1 MSTSE
6 PFGGVPPSEL
16 SSGPSAV
23 DFAAMAG
30 EVARLANQ
38 FLGTAPALDV
48 GETPATSLATPGVG
62 VLSPELIAPPAS
74 GANQVPGPLSA
85 PRVGPSAASSIGG
98 GGLSGAATQPPVPGF
113 MHALPLAASP
123 FPKDADVRPAPTL
136 LAELLGTPTPLELM
150 LSADSRTPSA
160 TPYFMEHVGAGLPQ
174 APPSGAAA
182 LVPPSGAGAPVPP
195 GAVPSLL
202 GGPAMV
208 APDSVPTAPSGSN
221 AARLSSTPTSFGAAP
236 TLPSAFS
243 PDFGRLVDGPSGSVP
258 TLGSVPG
265 APAGA
270 LPGTAPERAV
280 PRAPRPSV
288 ESMPDAGYSPELV
301 PDLRSSPGIFDA
313 NAIKQDFPILE
324 ERVHGSKRLIWL
336 DNAAT
341 TQKPRAVID
350 RLTYFYEH
358 ENSNIHRAAHT
369 LAARATDAYEGARER
384 VRRFLN
390 APTAQEIV
398 FTRGATEAINLV
410 AQSWGRRNITAGDE
424 IVLTVLEHHANI
436 VPWQQLA
443 AEKGAKIRVAPVD
456 SSGQIILEQYE
467 KLFNSR
473 TRIASFTQV
482 SNALGTI
489 TPAREMVEIA
499 HRHGAL
505 TLVDGAQTVSHQRV
519 DVQALDTDFYV
530 FSGHKVFGPTGIGA
544 LFGKAEVLEHMPPWQ
559 GGGNM
564 IADVTFEKTTYQP
577 PPFRFE
583 AGTGNIADAVGL
595 GAAIDYVMGIGL
607 ENIARYEHELLVYAT
622 EGLCQI
628 PGLTLIGTAPDK
640 AGVLSFVLDG
650 MRTEDVGAALDKE
663 GIAVRSGHHCAQPIL
678 RRFGLEATV
687 RASLAPYNTKQDIDA
702 LVAAVSRLQV
712 GRPRGL

>member
-1 MSTSE
+1 
-6 PFGGVPPSEL
+6 
-16 SSGPSAV
+16 
-23 DFAAMAG
+23 
-30 EVARLANQ
+30 
-38 FLGTAPALDV
+38 
-48 GETPATSLATPGVG
+48 
-62 VLSPELIAPPAS
+62 
-74 GANQVPGPLSA
+74 
-85 PRVGPSAASSIGG
+85 
-98 GGLSGAATQPPVPGF
+98 
-113 MHALPLAASP
+113 MHAPPLAASP
-123 FPKDADVRPAPTL
+123 FPKEADVRPAPTL

-150 LSADSRTPSA
+150 LSADTRTPSA
-160 TPYFMEHVGAGLPQ
+160 TPYFLEHAGLPNALGNAPSAPAPRGQAPSASQAPVESVPASPVFPQAPAVSTPNVSGLPQ
-174 APPSGAAA
+174 APGVGLPPGNATPSQGVPSAFPGTPAFPGGAELPAPDFA
-182 LVPPSGAGAPVPP
+182 RLVNGPS
-195 GAVPSLL
+195 GAVPSF
-202 GGPAMV
+202 AE
-208 APDSVPTAPSGSN
+208 SPTP
-221 AARLSSTPTSFGAAP
+221 
-236 TLPSAFS
+236 
-243 PDFGRLVDGPSGSVP
+243 
-258 TLGSVPG
+258 
-265 APAGA
+265 PAGVPQNAEPKPVARPA
-270 LPGTAPERAV
+270 LSAEAI
-280 PRAPRPSV
+280 SL
-288 ESMPDAGYSPELV
+288 DGYSPELV
-301 PDLRSSPGIFDA
+301 PDLGPSSPGIFDA
-313 NAIKQDFPILE
+313 HTIKQDFPILE
-324 ERVHGSKRLIWL
+324 ERVHGNKRLIWL

-341 TQKPRAVID
+341 TQKPRAVIE
-350 RLTYFYEH
+350 RLSYFYEH

-390 APTAQEIV
+390 APSVKEIV

-410 AQSWGRRNITAGDE
+410 AKSWGHRNIKAGDE

-456 SSGQIILEQYE
+456 SSGQIILEEFE
-467 KLFNSR
+467 KLFNPR

-505 TLVDGAQTVSHQRV
+505 ALVDGAQTVSHQRV
-519 DVQALDTDFYV
+519 DVQALDADFYV

-544 LFGKAEVLEHMPPWQ
+544 LFGKSAVLEHMPPWQ

-564 IADVTFEKTTYQP
+564 IADVTFEKTVYQP

-595 GAAIDYVMGIGL
+595 GAAIDYVMNLGL

-622 EGLCQI
+622 EGLCQV

-640 AGVLSFVLDG
+640 AGVLSFVLEG
-650 MRTEDVGAALDKE
+650 KRTEDVGAALDKE

-687 RASLAPYNTKQDIDA
+687 RASLAPYNTKEDIDA
-702 LVAAVSRLQV
+702 LVAAVTRLQT
-712 GRPRGL
+712 GQPRGL